1 MPTQRYLIACGGHGR
16 VVLDALLATGKQIDG
31 IIDAQLELG
40 SLIFG
45 VPVVGTDDFIKTLD
59 PKKTELVN
67 GLGSTKNTQ
76 ARQEIFNRL
85 TKMGFEFIGVQH
97 LSATIGAECEIAVS
111 TQIMAGAVLQNRVR
125 TGENCVINTRA
136 SVDHDATIADHVVI
150 SPGAIISG
158 SVKIGYGT
166 LIGAGAVIIQG
177 IEIGDNCVVGAGAV
191 VRHSV
196 NDSVTVVG
204 NPATQLE

>member
-16 VVLDALLATGKQIDG
+16 VVLDALLASGIHVDG
-31 IIDAQLELG
+31 IVDAQLELG

-45 VPVVGTDDFIKTLD
+45 VPVVGTDDYIKTLD

-76 ARQEIFNRL
+76 ARQEIYNRL
-85 TKMGFEFIGVQH
+85 IKIGFKFIGVQH
-97 LSATIGAECEIAVS
+97 SSATIGTECEIAVS
-111 TQIMAGAVLQNRVR
+111 TQIMAGAVLQNRVSA
-125 TGENCVINTRA
+125 GENCVINTRA
-136 SVDHDATIADHVVI
+136 SVDHDVAIADHVVI

-158 SVKIGYGT
+158 GVKIGYGS

-177 IEIGDNCVVGAGAV
+177 VEIGNNCVVGAGAV
-191 VRHSV
+191 VLHSV
-196 NDSVTVVG
+196 NDTVTVVG

>member
-1 MPTQRYLIACGGHGR
+1 MSSQRFLIACGGHGR
-16 VVLDALLATGKQIDG
+16 VVLDALLASGKKIDG
-31 IIDAQLELG
+31 IVDAQLELG

-45 VPVVGTDDFIKTLD
+45 VPVVGSDDFVKTLD
-59 PKKTELVN
+59 PEKTELVN
-67 GLGSTKNTQ
+67 GLGSTKNTH

-85 TKMGFEFIGVQH
+85 TKLGFKFVGVRH
-97 LSATIGAECEIAVS
+97 PSATIGAECEVAES

-136 SVDHDATIADHVVI
+136 SIDHDVTIADHVVV
-150 SPGAIISG
+150 SPGTIISG
-158 SVKIGYGT
+158 GVKIGCGSF
-166 LIGAGAVIIQG
+166 IGAGAVIIQG
-177 IEIGDNCVVGAGAV
+177 LEIGDNCVIGAGSV

-196 NDSVTVVG
+196 NDSTTVVG

>member
-1 MPTQRYLIACGGHGR
+1 MPTQRFLIACGGHGR
-16 VVLDALLATGKQIDG
+16 VVLDALLATGKKVDG

-45 VPVVGTDDFIKTLD
+45 VPVVGTDNFIKTLD
-59 PKKTELVN
+59 PKKSELVN

-76 ARQEIFNRL
+76 ARQEIYNRL
-85 TKMGFEFIGVQH
+85 TKIGFKFVGVQH
-97 LSATIGAECEIAVS
+97 SSATIGAECEIAVS
-111 TQIMAGAVLQNRVR
+111 TQIMAGSVLQNRIS

-136 SVDHDATIADHVVI
+136 SVDHDVAIADHVVI

-158 SVKIGYGT
+158 GVKIGYGS

-177 IEIGDNCVVGAGAV
+177 VEIGNNCVVGAGAV
-191 VRHSV
+191 VLHSV

>member
-1 MPTQRYLIACGGHGR
+1 MPSQLYLIACGGHGR
-16 VVLDALLATGKQIDG
+16 VVLDSLLASGKKVDG

-45 VPVVGTDDFIKTLD
+45 VPAVGTDDFIKTLD
-59 PKKTELVN
+59 PKKADLVN

-76 ARQEIFNRL
+76 ARQEIYNL
-85 TKMGFEFIGVQH
+85 WTKIGFKFVGVQH
-97 LSATIGAECEIAVS
+97 SSATIGAECDIAVS

-125 TGENCVINTRA
+125 IGKNCVINTRA
-136 SVDHDATIADHVVI
+136 SVDHDVAIADHVVI

-158 SVKIGYGT
+158 GVKIGYGS

-177 IEIGDNCVVGAGAV
+177 LEIGDNCVIGAGAV
-191 VRHSV
+191 VRHNV
-196 NDSVTVVG
+196 NDSKTVVG

>member
-16 VVLDALLATGKQIDG
+16 VVLDALLATGKRVDG
-31 IIDAQLELG
+31 IIDAQLEPC

-45 VPVVGTDDFIKTLD
+45 VPVVGTDDYIETLD
-59 PKKTELVN
+59 PKKTELIN

-76 ARQEIFNRL
+76 ARQEIYNRW
-85 TKMGFEFIGVQH
+85 TKIGFKFVGVQH
-97 LSATIGAECEIAVS
+97 SSATIGAECEITES
-111 TQIMAGAVLQNRVR
+111 TQIMAGAVLQNRVS
-125 TGENCVINTRA
+125 TGENCVVNTRA
-136 SVDHDATIADHVVI
+136 SVDHDVAIADHVVI
-150 SPGAIISG
+150 SPGAVISG
-158 SVKIGYGT
+158 GVKIGYGS

-177 IEIGDNCVVGAGAV
+177 VKIGNNCVVGAGAV
-191 VRHSV
+191 VRHNV

>member
-16 VVLDALLATGKQIDG
+16 VVLDALLATDKQIDG

-76 ARQEIFNRL
+76 ARQEIYNRL

-97 LSATIGAECEIAVS
+97 SSATIGAECEIAVS

>member
-1 MPTQRYLIACGGHGR
+1 MSNQRYLIACGGHGR
-16 VVLDALLATGKQIDG
+16 VVLDALLASGNTVNG

-45 VPVVGTDDFIKTLD
+45 VPVVGDDDFIKSLD
-59 PKKTELVN
+59 PKKTELIN

-76 ARQEIFNRL
+76 ARQEIYNRL
-85 TKMGFEFIGVQH
+85 TKIGFKFVGVQH
-97 LSATIGAECEIAVS
+97 SSATIGAECKIAVT
-111 TQIMAGAVLQNRVR
+111 TQIMAGAVLQNRVCV
-125 TGENCVINTRA
+125 GENCVINTRA
-136 SVDHDATIADHVVI
+136 SVDHDVTIADHVVI

-158 SVKIGYGT
+158 SVKIGFGSF
-166 LIGAGAVIIQG
+166 IGAGAVIIQG
-177 IEIGDNCVVGAGAV
+177 LVIGDNCVVGAGAV
-191 VRHSV
+191 VRRSV

>member
-1 MPTQRYLIACGGHGR
+1 MPTQRYLKACGGHGR

>member
-16 VVLDALLATGKQIDG
+16 VVLDALLATGKRVDG
-31 IIDAQLELG
+31 IIDAQLEPG

-45 VPVVGTDDFIKTLD
+45 VPVVGTDDYIETLD
-59 PKKTELVN
+59 PKKTELIN

-76 ARQEIFNRL
+76 ARQEIYNRW
-85 TKMGFEFIGVQH
+85 TKIGFKFVGVQH
-97 LSATIGAECEIAVS
+97 SSATIGAECEITES
-111 TQIMAGAVLQNRVR
+111 TQIMAGAVLQNRVS
-125 TGENCVINTRA
+125 TGENCVVNTRA
-136 SVDHDATIADHVVI
+136 SVDHDVAIADHVVI
-150 SPGAIISG
+150 SPGAVISG
-158 SVKIGYGT
+158 GVKIGYGS

-177 IEIGDNCVVGAGAV
+177 VKIGNNCVVGAGAV
-191 VRHSV
+191 VRHNV

>member
-1 MPTQRYLIACGGHGR
+1 MPSQLYLIACGGHGR
-16 VVLDALLATGKQIDG
+16 VVLDALLASGKKVDG

-59 PKKTELVN
+59 PKKADLVN

-76 ARQEIFNRL
+76 ARQEIYNRW
-85 TKMGFEFIGVQH
+85 TQIGFKFVGVRH
-97 LSATIGAECEIAVS
+97 SSATIGAECKITES
-111 TQIMAGAVLQNRVR
+111 TQIMAGAVLQNRVS
-125 TGENCVINTRA
+125 TGENCVVNTRA
-136 SVDHDATIADHVVI
+136 SVDHDVAIADHVVI
-150 SPGAIISG
+150 SPGAVISG
-158 SVKIGYGT
+158 GVKIGYGS

-177 IEIGDNCVVGAGAV
+177 VKIGDNCVVGAGAV
-191 VRHSV
+191 VRHNV
-196 NDSVTVVG
+196 NDSTTVVG